1 MKTNFSKYMHKLKPD
16 MTKAEIKCIM
26 KTRFKTKKQALTGQS
41 ESRNRAGKK
50 LRIYKCPECR
60 CYHLTKQEEN

>member
-1 MKTNFSKYMHKLKPD
+1 
-16 MTKAEIKCIM
+16 MTKSEIKCIM

-41 ESRNRAGKK
+41 ESRNRTGRK

-60 CYHLTKQEEN
+60 CYHLTKQEENK